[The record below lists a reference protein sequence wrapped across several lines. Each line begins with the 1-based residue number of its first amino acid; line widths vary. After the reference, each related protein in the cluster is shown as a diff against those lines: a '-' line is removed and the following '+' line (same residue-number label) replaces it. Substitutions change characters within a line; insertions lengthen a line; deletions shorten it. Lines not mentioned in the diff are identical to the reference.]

1 MILGLRPANRG
12 TTDPAKAGFLTGGA
26 IAAQIGAQRA
36 LSSASGAVN
45 TPAPTLAPPATS
57 GAPLRGFAEL
67 FYFRVWP
74 LPAVLD
80 VQSPRV
86 GQPIP
91 FRLWNA
97 YLQDNELQAIIETET
112 TGVGID
118 IAPGVVIPAL
128 GLRTIVAELDET
140 APIQINA
147 VFDFDFALGRA
158 LVVLLATL
166 ADIIPLEPEST
177 IVETLEWNTNV
188 IRNRDGS
195 EQRIALRQRPRR
207 SLRISLLLLDDA
219 ERKQLY
225 DKFYRTAA
233 LPVIVPAYQYQSRLK
248 AKTVIGDNRIY
259 TNTRRADLRVGE
271 DVLIRTRAGETFL
284 FEIETVAADHVV
296 VTTAFSQE
304 LPAGSVVCGAF
315 SGRYQGRPILSM
327 SSRSGKAEI
336 SVLLETPRAT
346 VAWPDHAPTIPTLG
360 GKPLLLR
367 RPLANGQADEIFDAG
382 VEVTDN
388 ETGLP
393 VYYSPFSQP
402 FLEGSR
408 SYLVQS
414 LLDQDDLEFW
424 RAFLDTIKG
433 QQKTFYT
440 PTYREDLVW
449 RSSEP
454 LLLSEIVVEGS
465 SYASQYAESP
475 AYRQLE
481 IETSVGTFQVPVNA
495 VENLGDATRIFF
507 ASPIPGDVTG
517 AVVTRVSYVLLVRLA
532 SDVVT
537 LTHQPTHT
545 TVDLSLR
552 MAVQ

>member
-1 MILGLRPANRG
+1 MILGLTPADRG
-12 TTDPAKAGFLTGGA
+12 TSDPVKAGFLSGGA
-26 IAAQIGAQRA
+26 IAAQIGAQGP
-36 LSSASGAVN
+36 LSGAAGAASV
-45 TPAPTLAPPATS
+45 PSPTLAPPATS
-57 GAPLRGFAEL
+57 AAPLRGFAEL

-74 LPAVLD
+74 LPPVLD
-80 VQSPRV
+80 VQNPRV

-97 YLQDNELQAIIETET
+97 YLQDNELLAITET
-112 TGVGID
+112 GADGVGID

-128 GLRTIVAELDET
+128 GTQTVVAELDET

-177 IVETLEWNTNV
+177 IIETLEWKTNV

-195 EQRIALRQRPRR
+195 EQRIALRPRPRR
-207 SLRISLLLLDDA
+207 SLRLSLVILDDA
-219 ERKQLY
+219 ERKLLY

-248 AKTVIGDNRIY
+248 AKTVIGDNRVF
-259 TNTRRADLRVGE
+259 TNPRRADLRVGE
-271 DVLIRTRAGETFL
+271 DVLIRTRSGETFL
-284 FEIETVAADHVV
+284 YEIETVASDHVV

-304 LPAGSVVCGAF
+304 LPAGSIVCGAF
-315 SGRYQGRPILSM
+315 SGRYQGRPVLSM
-327 SSRSGKAEI
+327 NSRSGKAEI
-336 SVLLETPRAT
+336 SVLLDTPRAA
-346 VAWPDHAPTIPTLG
+346 VAWPDHSATIPTLA

-367 RPLANGQADEIFDAG
+367 RPLANGQADETFDAG

-388 ETGLP
+388 ETGAP
-393 VYYSPFSQP
+393 VYYSPFSQA
-402 FLEGSR
+402 FIEGGR

-433 QQKTFYT
+433 QQKTFFT

-449 RSSEP
+449 RESEP
-454 LLLSEIVVEGS
+454 LLLSAIVVEGN

-481 IETSVGTFQVPVNA
+481 IETSAGTFQVSVNA
-495 VENLGDATRIFF
+495 VENLGGATRIFF
-507 ASPIPGDVTG
+507 SSPIPGDVTD
-517 AVVTRVSYVLLVRLA
+517 ATVTRVSYVMLVRLA
-532 SDVVT
+532 TDVVT

-545 TVDLSLR
+545 TVDLTLR